1 MKKDFVVDKK
11 YLNIPVCAQKEEKL
25 LRVFLLDEE
34 GKEEEKFTEV
44 MVPVDAEQEEEYVC
58 DFYAQIPL
66 PAYQG
71 RKIRVSMKEGDAP
84 ESFLAA
90 VFLSDEP
97 QKAEDTHPVIHF
109 AADSG
114 WTNDPNGMIYDG
126 EFYHLYFQY
135 NPFDTA
141 WNNMSWGH
149 AVSKDML
156 H

>member
-90 VFLSDEP
+90 VFFFRMNRRKQRTRIRSFILRR
-97 QKAEDTHPVIHF
+97 
-109 AADSG
+109 
-114 WTNDPNGMIYDG
+114 
-126 EFYHLYFQY
+126 
-135 NPFDTA
+135 TA
-141 WNNMSWGH
+141 GGPMTRTE
-149 AVSKDML
+149 
-156 H
+156 